1 MAWNLLRWLKNKP
14 KNSASIE
21 KNKIP
26 AVPEIL
32 ITSDNVVERT
42 VFGAGDNI
50 VERTVFGNTDIF
62 VYGAG
67 DNVVNNDTS
76 GITMHTIDG
85 SYTVIDSKEL
95 ALDWFA
101 VSDGS
106 GDWSAYVPNED
117 GIVSVRRNTGGGWDA
132 FYNYAVIGNSP
143 TREEAMI
150 SAETVGI
157 A

>member
-1 MAWNLLRWLKNKP
+1 MVWNLLRRLKNKP
-14 KNSASIE
+14 KNSASVE

-32 ITSDNVVERT
+32 ITSDT
-42 VFGAGDNI
+42 V

-67 DNVVNNDTS
+67 DNVVNNDSS